1 MTKGSGRALSSFVVF
16 SFDIPSSL
24 VGHSTEFV
32 ISPSGAQLAPSYPVT
47 RPRTGR
53 AGISPDRGDLGTVPP
68 RRECARRGYETVR
81 SNRDRAGVW
90 PGRRRGGPR
99 PDA

>member
-1 MTKGSGRALSSFVVF
+1 MTNDQRTRSCPFVISCF

-53 AGISPDRGDLGTVPP
+53 AGISPDRGDLGTVP
-68 RRECARRGYETVR
+68 RAASVRGEVMKQFVR
-81 SNRDRAGVW
+81 IGTALACGLVVV
-90 PGRRRGGPR
+90 G
-99 PDA
+99 AVV